1 LTDTN
6 NKFCILPWIS
16 LETTPIGTVRPCC
29 LATSEVLDE
38 HNLAYNLAN
47 DSLETIRNS
56 RFMEV
61 LRQAFLDGTQP
72 TICNRCWAEE
82 DANRTSKR
90 MHMLDK
96 LKHIIPYDLTSKP
109 KPLSFIDL
117 KLGNICNISCRICG
131 SWSSSTYASE
141 ELKQMPKDKRKESFA
156 YEMNR
161 AGAWPRKVDT
171 FWDELLDNA
180 RDIKYLEITG
190 GEPFM
195 IKEHFDFLEKLVK
208 LEYSKDIE
216 IHYNTNGT
224 IYPEQAD
231 IWRHFKHIE
240 IAFSIDDIGD
250 RFEYQRNGAK
260 WEEVYWNI
268 ERFKNLSSNS
278 MGNISLQ
285 ICVTVNIFNVYYLE
299 EVAKWIDKVSA
310 AGEIDFV
317 YWNVLHDAPVHCIT
331 ALPDIAKG
339 VIKDRLLGADVN
351 NADKKEFK
359 NIIDFMQ
366 TDSNIPMDDIIS
378 NINTMDERKG
388 NNIID
393 SHPEL
398 ILMLEALVE

>member
-1 LTDTN
+1 LTNLTE
-6 NKFCILPWIS
+6 KFCILPWIS

-29 LATSEVLDE
+29 LTTSEIPNE
-38 HNLAYNLAN
+38 HNSAYNLFS
-47 DSLETIRNS
+47 DSLKTIRDS
-56 RFMEV
+56 KFMKV
-61 LRQAFLDGTQP
+61 LRQAFLDGIQP

-96 LKHIIPYDLTSKP
+96 LKHIIPDNLTSDS

-141 ELKQMPKDKRKESFA
+141 ELKQLPKNKRKESFA

-161 AGAWPRKVDT
+161 AGAWPRKVDA

-180 RDIKYLEITG
+180 KDIKYLEITG

-195 IKEHFDFLEKLVK
+195 IKEHFEFLEKLVK
-208 LEYSKDIE
+208 MGYSNDIE

-231 IWRHFKHIE
+231 IWRHFKHVE

-250 RFEYQRNGAK
+250 RFEYQRSGAK
-260 WEEVYWNI
+260 WTDVCWNI
-268 ERFKNLSSNS
+268 ERFKNLSSAS

-285 ICVTVNIFNVYYLE
+285 ICVTTNIFNVYYLE
-299 EVAKWIDKVSA
+299 DVAKWIDKISA
-310 AGEIDFV
+310 TGEIDFI
-317 YWNVLHDAPVHCIT
+317 YWNMLHDAPVHCIT
-331 ALPDIAKG
+331 ALPDVTKG
-339 VIKDRLLGADVN
+339 IIKDRLLSANVN
-351 NADKKEFK
+351 DTFKEEFK
-359 NIIDFMQ
+359 NIVDFMQ
-366 TDSNIPMDDIIS
+366 TDSDITLNEILDNIKSMDD
-378 NINTMDERKG
+378 RKG
-388 NNIID
+388 DNIIN
-393 SHPEL
+393 SHPAL
-398 ILMLEALVE
+398 ILMLEALL

>member
-1 LTDTN
+1 LSNTN
-6 NKFCILPWIS
+6 KKFCILPWIS

-29 LATSEVLDE
+29 LTTSEILDE
-38 HNLAYNLAN
+38 NDVAYKLDN
-47 DSLETIRNS
+47 DSLQTIRNS

-61 LRQAFLDGTQP
+61 LRQAFLDGIQP
-72 TICNRCWAEE
+72 TICDRCWAEE

-96 LKHIIPYDLTSKP
+96 LKHIIPDDLTSDP

-141 ELKQMPKDKRKESFA
+141 ELKQLPKDKRKESFA

-171 FWDELLDNA
+171 FWDELLKNA
-180 RDIKYLEITG
+180 SDIKYLEITG

-195 IKEHFDFLEKLVK
+195 IKEHFGFLEKLVK
-208 LEYSKDIE
+208 LGYSTDIE

-231 IWRHFKHIE
+231 IWRHFKHVE

-260 WEEVYWNI
+260 WSEVYWNI
-268 ERFKNLSSNS
+268 ERFKNLSSAS

-299 EVAKWIDKVSA
+299 EVADWIDKISA
-310 AGEIDFV
+310 SGEIEFV

-331 ALPDIAKG
+331 ALPEVAKDVIA
-339 VIKDRLLGADVN
+339 DNLLNAEVN
-351 NADKKEFK
+351 NTFKKEFK
-359 NIIDFMQ
+359 NIVEFMR
-366 TDSNIPMDDIIS
+366 TKSDITIDDIIN
-378 NINTMDERKG
+378 NIKTMDQRKG
-388 NNIID
+388 DKIID
-393 SHPEL
+393 SHPAF
-398 ILMLEALVE
+398 ILMLEALL